1 MEKIPTGWLMLG
13 SLGVVTIGFMA
24 IGFSIA
30 EMIILRDFLSISLLI
45 FTSLGTILAL
55 VKGIGS
61 LFPAIVINAAVF
73 IRRRSLID
81 LAISATITS
90 IILFL
95 GWGRTDDE
103 GKENNKQI
111 LLYEWLGGICIAIFG
126 YLVLKSIDR
135 FLPLKLVPIGA
146 GLLGGFLSIFTE
158 LSNFLGLRPK
168 QITKL
173 VTILALLGGGIGA
186 VLYQLQPARPTPM

>member
-13 SLGVVTIGFMA
+13 SLGVVTIGFAA

-30 EMIILRDFLSISLLI
+30 EMIILRNFLNIGLLI
-45 FTSLGTILAL
+45 FTGLGTILSL

-61 LFPAIVINAAVF
+61 LFPAIAINVAVF
-73 IRRRSLID
+73 MGRRSLME

-95 GWGRTDDE
+95 GWGRTDEE

-126 YLVLKSIDR
+126 YMVLQSVDR
-135 FLPLKLVPIGA
+135 FLHPKLLPIGA

-158 LSNFLGLRPK
+158 LSNFLGLKPQ

-173 VTILALLGGGIGA
+173 VTILAVIGGAIGSGIRIVYPVPPNLG
-186 VLYQLQPARPTPM
+186 